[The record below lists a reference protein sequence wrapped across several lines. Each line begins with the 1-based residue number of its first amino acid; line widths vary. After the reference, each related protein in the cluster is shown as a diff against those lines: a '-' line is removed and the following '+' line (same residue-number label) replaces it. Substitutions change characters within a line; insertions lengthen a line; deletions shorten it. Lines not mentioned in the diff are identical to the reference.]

1 MEHVDVKAPSW
12 KLMLLA
18 GCIASLIA
26 VIWAVGGPAPSANA
40 TVQPFCQGYSAAPF
54 GQPGDSCANGTFH
67 VLNGVTG
74 KGVQH
79 SGCVNALNTGGALIT
94 SWVCQVPNVEASLG
108 TCCGQTLRGIVR
120 NNTTGATNTLYGWDY
135 Y

>member
-1 MEHVDVKAPSW
+1 M
-12 KLMLLA
+12 
-18 GCIASLIA
+18 
-26 VIWAVGGPAPSANA
+26 
-40 TVQPFCQGYSAAPF
+40 QPFCHGYVAAPF
-54 GQPGDSCANGTFH
+54 GQPGDRCANGNFH

>member
-1 MEHVDVKAPSW
+1 MEHVHMKAPSW
-12 KLMLLA
+12 KRSLLA
-18 GCIASLIA
+18 GCIALLIA
-26 VIWAVGGPAPSANA
+26 VIWAAGGPAPSANA
-40 TVQPFCQGYSAAPF
+40 TVQPFCQGYGAAPY
-54 GQPGDSCANGTFH
+54 GQAGDRCANGNFH

-74 KGVQH
+74 KGVQY

-120 NNTTGATNTLYGWDY
+120 NNNTGAANTLYGWDY